1 MKKRDKTT
9 SIFFNEAD
17 ANTTVCTYNT
27 KLKNRLAEFAEEC
40 PELCRLVTSDEDGYM
55 EFEINKDN
63 FTFRVMKPASDKKRE
78 KAREQMN
85 KLRGKTEELSATI
98 SETKNELKFIPK
110 DEWKKRFSGVDSRKS
125 GKG

>member
-1 MKKRDKTT
+1 MKKKDKTT

-27 KLKNRLAEFAEEC
+27 KLKKRLSEFAEEC
-40 PELCRLVTSDEDGYM
+40 PELCRLIASDDDGYM

-63 FTFRVMKPASDKKRE
+63 FTFRCMKPPSDEKRE

-85 KLRGKTEELSATI
+85 KLRGKNQE
-98 SETKNELKFIPK
+98 
-110 DEWKKRFSGVDSRKS
+110 
-125 GKG
+125 

>member
-40 PELCRLVTSDEDGYM
+40 PELCRLVTSDEDGY
-55 EFEINKDN
+55 
-63 FTFRVMKPASDKKRE
+63 T
-78 KAREQMN
+78 
-85 KLRGKTEELSATI
+85 
-98 SETKNELKFIPK
+98 
-110 DEWKKRFSGVDSRKS
+110 
-125 GKG
+125 

>member
-27 KLKNRLAEFAEEC
+27 KLKKRLSEFAEEC
-40 PELCRLVTSDEDGYM
+40 PKLCRLVTSDEDGYM

-63 FTFRVMKPASDKKRE
+63 FTFRCMKPPSDEKRE
-78 KAREQMN
+78 KAREQMH
-85 KLRGKTEELSATI
+85 KLRDKSKESSATL
-98 SETKNELKFIPK
+98 SETENVSKFISK
-110 DEWKKRFSGVDSRKS
+110 DEWKQKILGASK
-125 GKG
+125 GK

>member
-40 PELCRLVTSDEDGYM
+40 PELCRLVASDEDGYM
-55 EFEINKDN
+55 EFEVSKDN
-63 FTFRVMKPASDKKRE
+63 FTFRCMKPPSDKKRA
-78 KAREQMN
+78 KARE
-85 KLRGKTEELSATI
+85 
-98 SETKNELKFIPK
+98 
-110 DEWKKRFSGVDSRKS
+110 
-125 GKG
+125 

>member
-1 MKKRDKTT
+1 MKKKDKTT

-40 PELCRLVTSDEDGYM
+40 PELCRLITSDEDGYM

-63 FTFRVMKPASDKKRE
+63 FTFRCMKPASVEKRE

-85 KLRGKTEELSATI
+85 KLRSENQESSATL
-98 SETKNELKFIPK
+98 SETENVPKFIPK
-110 DEWKKRFSGVDSRKS
+110 DEWKQKILGASK
-125 GKG
+125 GK

>member
-27 KLKNRLAEFAEEC
+27 KLKKGLSEFAEEC
-40 PELCRLVTSDEDGYM
+40 PGLCKLIASDEDGYM
-55 EFEINKDN
+55 EFEVNKDN
-63 FTFRVMKPASDKKRE
+63 FTFRCMKPPSDEKRE

-85 KLRGKTEELSATI
+85 KLRGKNQESSATI
-98 SETKNELKFIPK
+98 SETKKTLFEQKYDNN
-110 DEWKKRFSGVDSRKS
+110 
-125 GKG
+125 